1 MESEISTPM
10 NDSASVKA
18 VGDARKSVWVK
29 VQQFVCWA
37 TAVGLVIWALADS
50 RFRDGEGFVRGG
62 VCLPIAGAVALGLLG
77 YALGKTWR
85 NAAAWMALA
94 LIGQAVALQMIDA
107 GQAIH
112 YQHYRP
118 MGTLLVSSP
127 WLPGLLA
134 AQTALVLIGMRGRW
148 VTVASW
154 LGRNFRLWQL
164 AGLSLV
170 FLIAAATVSRE
181 VWFYAQE
188 LPLAAFIQTV
198 NLLNLVLA
206 VWAIPIA
213 VLTNWRS
220 RVERLTGWDAD
231 EKDQG
236 RWDRFAIL
244 LALMTIL
251 LSALLS
257 FFAYQRH
264 PHLKDEVAYL
274 YHARYLATG
283 TLAMAVPPVLEAF
296 NLELFDYDQTRWF
309 CSPPVGWPLLLAVGI
324 WLNADWLVNPVLA
337 GVCVML
343 AYWLTR
349 ELYDR
354 RTARLT
360 ALLLAFSPWH
370 ALVGMSYMTHSASL
384 TFMLLAAV
392 AAAQARKT
400 SNLLWALLS
409 GASVGMVGLIRPL
422 EGVIV
427 GLLVGGLIGLWVFGV
442 GGKRLKITAAAAW
455 GFGCALLGTAALY
468 YNYKMTGS
476 PTRFPIMVWADKY
489 FGLNSNAMGF
499 GPERGAGW
507 QLDPFPGHSP
517 LDAVI
522 NSNLNITTI
531 NTELFGWATGSLML
545 IALMY
550 FTRSPFKL
558 SKSDLVM
565 TLLMALV
572 FTAHFFYWFSGGPD
586 FAARY
591 WFLMI
596 VPCVALSV
604 RGLQSLVNRL
614 TREAPQ
620 PHLPRT
626 RTLVGVLALCLM
638 AAVNFTP
645 WRAIDKYHN
654 YLGMRPDIRQLATQH
669 NFGKSLALI
678 RGEQFPDFA
687 SAAIYNPINLQADAP
702 VYAWDQ
708 TPELRAKLLQQ
719 YADRPVWIINGPS
732 ITKAGFQIV
741 EGPTPAQALLEQMT
755 VVQKK

>member
-1 MESEISTPM
+1 MDSEISPSM
-10 NDSASVKA
+10 NDSASAKATDA
-18 VGDARKSVWVK
+18 VGNSVWLK
-29 VQQFVCWA
+29 AQQFVCWA
-37 TAVGLVIWALADS
+37 FAAGLVVWALTDS
-50 RFRDGEGFVRGG
+50 RFRDAEGFVRGG
-62 VCLPIAGAVALGLLG
+62 VCLPIAAAVALSLFG
-77 YALGKTWR
+77 YALDKAWR

-94 LIGQAVALQMIDA
+94 LVGQAVALQMIDA
-107 GQAIH
+107 GQTIR

-118 MGTLLVSSP
+118 IGMLLVSSP

-148 VTVASW
+148 TKVASW
-154 LGRNFRLWQL
+154 LGRNFKLWQL
-164 AGLSLV
+164 TGLGLV
-170 FLIAAATVSRE
+170 FFIATATVSRE

-188 LPLAAFIQTV
+188 LPLAAFIQTL

-206 VWAIPIA
+206 VWAIPIPA
-213 VLTNWRS
+213 LTAWRS

-236 RWDRFAIL
+236 RWDRFSIL

-257 FFAYQRH
+257 FFVYQRH
-264 PHLKDEVAYL
+264 PHIKDEVAYL

-283 TLAMAVPPVLEAF
+283 TLAMAVPPVPEAF

-309 CSPPVGWPLLLAVGI
+309 CSPPVGWPLLLAVGV
-324 WLNADWLVNPVLA
+324 WLNADWLVNPLLA

-343 AYWLTR
+343 TYWLMR

-400 SNLLWALLS
+400 SNLLWSLLS
-409 GASVGMVGLIRPL
+409 GASVGMVALIRPL

-427 GLLVGGLIGLWVFGV
+427 GALVGGLIGLWVFGI

-455 GFGCALLGTAALY
+455 GFGCALLGTATLY

-507 QLDPFPGHSP
+507 QLDPFPGHGP
-517 LDAVI
+517 LDAII

-531 NTELFGWATGSLML
+531 NTELFGWATGSLIL
-545 IALMY
+545 IALLI
-550 FTRSPFKL
+550 FTHNPLKL
-558 SKSDLVM
+558 RKADW
-565 TLLMALV
+565 LMVALIALV

-596 VPCVALSV
+596 VPLVALTV
-604 RGLQSLVNRL
+604 RGLQVLINRL
-614 TREAPQ
+614 THDGHQ
-620 PHLPRT
+620 PHLSKT
-626 RTLVGVLALCLM
+626 RALIAILSLCLM
-638 AAVNFTP
+638 ALLNFTV
-645 WRAIDKYHN
+645 WRAVDKYHH
-654 YLGMRPDIRQLATQH
+654 YLGMRPDIRRLANQH
-669 NFGKSLALI
+669 NLGKSLILI
-678 RGEQFPDFA
+678 RGEQFPDFS
-687 SAAIYNPINLQADAP
+687 SAAIYNPIDLKADQP
-702 VYAWDQ
+702 IYVWDR
-708 TPELRAKLLQQ
+708 TPELRTEALKV
-719 YADRPVWIINGPS
+719 YSDRTVWIINGPS

-741 EGPTPAQALLEQMT
+741 EGPMSASALLERRR
-755 VVQKK
+755 